1 MKNAGMSDKELK
13 LLATARREA
22 AALRGGPA
30 PAPAAKPA
38 PSPQTTVRAT
48 TTSPLDGRTVVG
60 WDNPA
65 ARAVSIDQPTVAG
78 WDHPA
83 ARGAPEGKDTDGKW
97 SRIAALM
104 EAERT
109 AAARKRRLARHRAV
123 TFLSVLLML
132 VVLAGARVL
141 LGR

>member
-1 MKNAGMSDKELK
+1 MSDKELK

-22 AALRGGPA
+22 TPRRAGRA
-30 PAPAAKPA
+30 PDPKPVA
-38 PSPQTTVRAT
+38 PSPTGMRGA

-65 ARAVSIDQPTVAG
+65 ARAIPIDQPTVAG

-83 ARGAPEGKDTDGKW
+83 ARDASEGKDADGKR

-109 AAARKRRLARHRAV
+109 AAARKRRLARRRAV
-123 TFLSVLLML
+123 TFLSVLLVL
-132 VVLAGARVL
+132 VALAGARVL